1 MSDLSILIPTLTE
14 RYKLLHRLQ
23 RTLLPQ
29 VEKYPGRVFV
39 HYNDQ
44 GRSVCIGDKRNQL
57 VSMVTT
63 DYLVQIDDDDQISNN
78 YLSEILTAMESS
90 PDVITFNGWMTTN
103 GHNRKNFVIKLG
115 ERYEERN
122 GVYYRHPNHLCP
134 IKTHLA
140 RRVPFPSV
148 ASGEDYGYAVGLK
161 QRNILKTSV
170 HINQDL
176 YHYQYIS
183 NKPPYGNQSVR
194 VRR

>member
-1 MSDLSILIPTLTE
+1 MSTLSILIPTLTE

-29 VEKYPGRVFV
+29 VERYPGRVFV

-63 DYLVQIDDDDQISNN
+63 EYLVQIDDDDMISTN
-78 YLSEILTAMESS
+78 YISEILKAMESS
-90 PDVITFNGWMTTN
+90 PDVITFNGYMTTN
-103 GHNRKNFVIKLG
+103 GHSRKNFVIKLG

-122 GVYYRHPNHLCP
+122 GVYYRFPNHLAA
-134 IKTHLA
+134 IKTELA
-140 RRVPFPSV
+140 RRVPFPRV
-148 ASGEDYGYAVGLK
+148 TSGEDYAYAKAL
-161 QRNILKTSV
+161 RDRSILKTSV
-170 HINQDL
+170 HIEQYL
-176 YHYQYIS
+176 YHYQYIT
-183 NKPPYGNQSVR
+183 NKPSYGPIR